1 MPFFTNLTKEQVL
14 SYLHSCSDEKL
25 HALNNRIGNFIVT
38 QLDTI
43 ETYEQHT
50 KDTAEQI
57 ELLSNQLQKIDLDN
71 KRLEAYN
78 QNILDN
84 LPGNG
89 AERYLVLS
97 ALIPIHSPLAQRQHL
112 NKLQNE
118 LGASRHKIAWR
129 RAEIKACK
137 KELALLNK
145 VQTERVEAR
154 MQDTAT
160 KVMTANQLHL

>member
-1 MPFFTNLTKEQVL
+1 MPFFTNFTKEQVL

-25 HALNNRIGNFIVT
+25 HELNNRIGNFIVT

-43 ETYEQHT
+43 DTYEQHT
-50 KDTAEQI
+50 KASAEKI
-57 ELLSNQLQKIDLDN
+57 ELLSNQLQKIDQEN
-71 KRLEAYN
+71 KRFEAYN
-78 QNILDN
+78 QNILEN

-97 ALIPIHSPLAQRQHL
+97 ALIPIHPPLEQRQHL
-112 NKLQNE
+112 HTLQNE

-137 KELALLNK
+137 KELVLLNK

-160 KVMTANQLHL
+160 KTMTAKQLHL